1 MSSQNPYLKKVQFMG
16 KRFAWLLVSLGGWL
30 SISLDA
36 QISLGQWRTH
46 LPYRFCDLA
55 EATDDRVYCSAT
67 GGLFSYNLTDNSIEK
82 ISKIDGLSDNGVSAM
97 RWNGETE
104 TLILAYQNSNLDI
117 IRQGMILNLPDIMKK
132 QIPGDKSIYH
142 IEFMGQRAYLST
154 GFGIVLVNL
163 EKNEISETYYIGDN
177 GQALKVNQVA
187 VDGTYIY
194 AATDRGL
201 RKGLLSDPFLVDFN
215 SWEMVSDI
223 PDPTGS
229 FRSVAFFKGALFASW
244 NDPSGEQDLIY
255 YNTGSGWA
263 PYPYFTGLNC
273 FELKDQGKF
282 LTLVD
287 ENGSSVI
294 NDSWLI
300 IKQLKSGHPR
310 SASIDDN
317 GDLWMAD
324 YGGGLITNQGGN
336 KWSII
341 PNGPSTTSVYD
352 LEASGN
358 ILYSVQGGVS
368 GAWNNL
374 FMTATLEYFM
384 DEQWDT
390 RTYPDARDLI
400 ALAADPAN
408 PFHLYAGSWGDG
420 LLELAGGED
429 YIRYTESNSSLQSII
444 AGGDFIRIGGMAF
457 DQQGNLWM
465 TNTGVAEP
473 ISVLKSD
480 GSWKSYRAGNLIS
493 EYSALGSILVT
504 QAGNK
509 WVIVPKG
516 NGLFAMDDGYTIDDT
531 SDDIYKKV
539 SVVDKF
545 GKVITN
551 DVRSFAEDR
560 NGNLWLGT
568 NQGVLVIYGPYRLFT
583 EGSVYAQE
591 ILIPRNDGTGL
602 ADPLLGTQVVTAIAV
617 DGANRKWLGT
627 SGGGAY
633 LVSDDGLEE
642 IAHFNASNSPMLS
655 NNITDIS
662 VDGVSG
668 EVFFGTDKGIISYK
682 GEALQGSDNYN
693 QVIVFPN
700 PVREDYEGPVAI
712 KGLMEKTNVKI
723 MDVGGNLVYETESMG
738 GQAIWDG
745 TNFRGE
751 RVATGVYMI
760 YLSNAK
766 GNLSHVTKLL
776 FIH

>member
-1 MSSQNPYLKKVQFMG
+1 MG
-16 KRFAWLLVSLGGWL
+16 KRFVLLLLSLGSWL
-30 SISLDA
+30 SLSLEA

-46 LPYRFCDLA
+46 LPYRYCTLA
-55 EATDDRVYCSAT
+55 EATDDRIFCSAT

-97 RWNGETE
+97 RWDGETE
-104 TLILAYQNSNLDI
+104 TLMLAYQNSNLDI

-142 IEFMGQRAYLST
+142 IEFMGQHAYLST

-194 AATDRGL
+194 AATERGL
-201 RKGLLSDPFLVDFN
+201 RRGLLTDPFLVDFN
-215 SWEMVSDI
+215 SWELVSDL

-229 FRSVAFFKGALFASW
+229 FQSVAFFKGALFASW
-244 NDPSGEQDLIY
+244 NDPSGEQDLVY
-255 YNTGSGWA
+255 YNIGSGWVQ
-263 PYPYFTGLNC
+263 YPYFTGSNC
-273 FELKDQGKF
+273 IEIKDQGKF

-300 IKQLKSGHPR
+300 IKQLKSSHPR
-310 SASIDDN
+310 SASIDNN

-324 YGGGLITNQGGN
+324 NGSGLITDQGGN

-341 PNGPSTTSVYD
+341 PNGPSNASVYD

-358 ILYSVQGGVS
+358 ILYSVQGGVTGS
-368 GAWNNL
+368 WDRIDKSAN
-374 FMTATLEYFM
+374 LEYFEN
-384 DEQWDT
+384 EQWDT
-390 RTYPDARDLI
+390 HNNPDFRDLVSI
-400 ALAADPAN
+400 AVDLGDPHHV
-408 PFHLYAGSWGDG
+408 FAGSWGYG
-420 LLELAGGED
+420 LLEFRKGED
-429 YIRYTESNSSLQSII
+429 DIRYTQSNSTLQIVP
-444 AGGDFIRIGGMAF
+444 GGGIRIGGITF
-457 DQQGNLWM
+457 DQLGNLWI

-473 ISVLKSD
+473 ISVMKSD
-480 GSWKSYRAGNLIS
+480 GTWKSFRAGNLIS
-493 EYSALGSILVT
+493 EYSALGKILVT

-539 SVVDKF
+539 SIVDKF
-545 GKVITN
+545 GKIITN

-560 NGNLWLGT
+560 SSNLWLGT
-568 NQGVLVIYGPYRLFT
+568 NQGVLVIYGPYRLFS

-602 ADPLLGTQVVTAIAV
+602 ADPLLGTQVVTAITV

-642 IAHFNASNSPMLS
+642 IAHFNASNSPLLS
-655 NNITDIS
+655 NNIIDIS
-662 VDGVSG
+662 VDGISG

-693 QVIVFPN
+693 QVVVYPN

-712 KGLMEKTNVKI
+712 KGLMEKTNLKI

-745 TNFRGE
+745 NNFRGE

-760 YLSNAK
+760 YLSNAD
-766 GNLSHVTKLL
+766 GSLSHVTKLL